1 VFNFSGSEIVFL
13 LLLALI
19 VLGPEKL
26 PDAVRKF
33 GKTYAEFK
41 KVSTGFQT
49 ELKQALDEPMREMR
63 QTAEMFKEAATFDV
77 VNPADE
83 VKTAAKGVFDPA
95 PTSGPA
101 SAAESVRPALDAPVE
116 GELVEN
122 AAPPRVSSVAQANA
136 SADQPFAKA
145 AAETAAAAEAG
156 DAAEE
161 AGAGEPEQ
169 PMRTLDEVMSAKAG
183 TDHEPP
189 APGEETPT
197 A

>member
-136 SADQPFAKA
+136 
-145 AAETAAAAEAG
+145 AG
-156 DAAEE
+156 DAAE
-161 AGAGEPEQ
+161 ATGAGEPEQ